1 MFALVFGLLGPAAAA
16 GGDAFVFGTASAA
29 WQYEGAA
36 DSRGDTIWDDF
47 CSRDRPDGAPNC
59 HNQSAT
65 ATDQYN
71 LTRLASD
78 IELMR
83 ALGTTAYRLSLAWSR
98 ILPTGAGAVNEAA
111 VGHYR
116 TVLSMLRAGGI
127 EPYVTLFH
135 FDLPSPLER
144 MGGWLNHS
152 MADTFADYAGVCFH
166 AFGDLVRFW
175 ITINE
180 AHTIATAGYL
190 YGVAAPG
197 RCSNRAACAEG
208 DGLTEPY
215 LAAHTLLRAHAKA
228 AAAYRVT
235 QEPAAA
241 ATAGGVAEGR
251 GATRAGSITMVIS
264 GDHTEPWNTSSTA
277 DAAAAQRRQEFQI
290 GWFAD
295 PMWFGD
301 YPLSMRSAPGMR
313 GGGGGG
319 GSGGGGRG
327 RGGGGRGGRAASIHR
342 GGEGASAGL
351 CRVLRAEPLHVAV
364 RARPGRRL
372 GASCRLPARRPRD
385 SKWVRASADT
395 HTHHT
400 HHAHHHTHHTR
411 ARDLVVDGL
420 GRRPVLQCDGSGSG
434 WAADRAAAGGLGVAV
449 RGPVGHARAAAVGA
463 RPVRRRACFGHRER
477 VHGSRRGASRGSGH
491 RCRRSTRA
499 PSAARPPPQRHVP
512 GGVPPHVSRGA
523 AAGDGGG
530 WRRREGVLHME
541 PVGQRGVGG
550 RASDLVRSARGGPQW
565 QWQRALAGPRPEGQR
580 RVDRGLRAALAA
592 AADGA
597 GAVLSAVQVQYFC
610 LQFYTMITR
619 QNGVDTT

>member
-1 MFALVFGLLGPAAAA
+1 MFALVFGLLGPAAGLLGPAAAA

-197 RCSNRAACAEG
+197 RCSDRAACAEG

-241 ATAGGVAEGR
+241 TAGGMAEGR

-327 RGGGGRGGRAASIHR
+327 RGGGGSGGGRLPVFTAEEKALLRGSADYFALNHYTSRYARAPAGGSALAAGCPRDGRGTQSGYAPAPTPTPTTPTTPTTTPTTPALVTSPSTGWDDDQCCNVTAVGLDGQPIGPRPAGSEWLYAVPWGMRALLRWVHGRYGGAPVLVTENGCMDPVVGPVVGPVTGAGAALARQARRDRLRNDTFRVEYHR
-342 GGEGASAGL
+342 TYLAALRQAMAEDGVDVRGYFIWSLLDNVEWGDGLATSFGLHEVDHSGSGSAPSLARAPKASAGWI
-351 CRVLRAEPLHVAV
+351 ADYV
-364 RARPGRRL
+364 RH
-372 GASCRLPARRPRD
+372 
-385 SKWVRASADT
+385 W
-395 HTHHT
+395 
-400 HHAHHHTHHTR
+400 
-411 ARDLVVDGL
+411 
-420 GRRPVLQCDGSGSG
+420 Q
-434 WAADRAAAGGLGVAV
+434 
-449 RGPVGHARAAAVGA
+449 
-463 RPVRRRACFGHRER
+463 
-477 VHGSRRGASRGSGH
+477 
-491 RCRRSTRA
+491 
-499 PSAARPPPQRHVP
+499 PPPT
-512 GGVPPHVSRGA
+512 
-523 AAGDGGG
+523 
-530 WRRREGVLHME
+530 
-541 PVGQRGVGG
+541 GQ
-550 RASDLVRSARGGPQW
+550 
-565 QWQRALAGPRPEGQR
+565 GQ
-580 RVDRGLRAALAA
+580 
-592 AADGA
+592 
-597 GAVLSAVQVQYFC
+597 Y
-610 LQFYTMITR
+610 
-619 QNGVDTT
+619 